1 MFSIAEIVDI
11 AVHLE
16 MNGEKVYRKA
26 LKLISD
32 PELISLLEWLAD
44 EEVRHA
50 AWFSALGAQADHFA
64 ELDPQVGEMGKAL
77 LRDVFGNQAFSLMDV
92 DFSAV
97 DGKVEIFA
105 LAAEFEKDTILFYEM
120 LRPFVLDEKTLHELD
135 AIIVEEKK
143 HVANLQRLLGE
154 ASVKGNQRPEEV
166 TRDQK
171 KRYVRRA
178 RQKRV

>member
-26 LKLISD
+26 LKLVSD
-32 PELISLLEWLAD
+32 PELISLLELLAD

-64 ELDPQVGEMGKAL
+64 ELDPQMGEMGKAL

-143 HVANLQRLLGE
+143 HVANLQRLLGG
-154 ASVKGNQRPEEV
+154 ASVETNRRPEEV
-166 TRDQK
+166 TRDKK
-171 KRYVRRA
+171 KRYVRRT